1 MHDHRDMK
9 KEKAW
14 TNEWGEKY
22 DMYMYDSDEEMWT
35 WMNIEYEWHMPIMN
49 YWLII
54 LNGMN

>member
-1 MHDHRDMK
+1 MDDHRDMK

-35 WMNIEYEWHMPIMN
+35 WMNIEYEWHMPIMD
-49 YWLII
+49 YLLII